1 MARQAG
7 RQIGDNKKSLKS
19 LTPIKTNAIIFILM
33 AFTKKPFK
41 NFKKTPKIIVVDERE
56 VDYKNTDVL
65 KNFIDYNTG
74 KILNLRQAG
83 LKAKVIRKV
92 KRAIKRS
99 RAVGLMPF
107 TTTVNH

>member
-1 MARQAG
+1 
-7 RQIGDNKKSLKS
+7 
-19 LTPIKTNAIIFILM
+19 
-33 AFTKKPFK
+33 
-41 NFKKTPKIIVVDERE
+41 
-56 VDYKNTDVL
+56 VL